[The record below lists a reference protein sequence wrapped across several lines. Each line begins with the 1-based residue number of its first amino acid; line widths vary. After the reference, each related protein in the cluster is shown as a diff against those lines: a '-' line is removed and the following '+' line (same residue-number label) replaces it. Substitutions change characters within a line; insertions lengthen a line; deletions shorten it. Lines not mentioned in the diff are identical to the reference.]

1 MAYPQIVE
9 YHEAV
14 QHPSQA
20 FTDPELK
27 QGAVAENNLGLPLVM
42 SGGFALTYAVTTPR
56 RKCAVRCFHREIPA
70 IQQKYDAI
78 AKKLRSLTNGC
89 FVHFDFQQSGINV
102 RQQTFPIVRMDWV
115 EGDTLGIWLDKHFGD
130 PHALE
135 KARTDFAAIARFL
148 EQKGIA
154 HGDIQNGNVM
164 VAGGDIKLIDYDGM
178 FVPGMRPGNGSE
190 TGHKHFQH
198 PERRVSHFGPKMDRF
213 SFIALDLSLKAVVAD
228 KSLYPRFREGGE
240 TVVFKANDFADPA
253 NSDIF
258 RRLSAMPKLKEEA
271 RRFAAICEAPLATVP
286 TLDEYLA
293 GRNVPAAK
301 TEIKTQPSPAARPLP
316 AKYISAYPVVDAL
329 NFSAAMARVGDRVE
343 LIGRIVEVT
352 PGFRKVGKS
361 PPKNYVFINFG
372 SSRGNIVKISIW
384 SDGLA
389 KLKEQP
395 SEAWIGRWVSVTGLI
410 DVPYENKRYG
420 HKHLSITVQED
431 GQIQELSET
440 EAGLRMASI
449 SAASPPRVVTQAAS
463 PASPAATAPAV
474 AAKPKAKS
482 PRSRGS
488 SGASSQKPAGR
499 QKAAPAATPAPAAIP
514 AVAAA
519 PAVAATTVQQVARSS
534 RRLSTGTL
542 RRIWAIGAVVALTM
556 LLAFGIYM
564 YTRLASRGPGPWA
577 QTTVNADIHWVRDAM
592 DAAGPGTRAVAGTMG
607 FTAPSLPEPRRA
619 SRSTRP
625 AN

>member
-1 MAYPQIVE
+1 MPYPQIVE

-20 FTDPELK
+20 FVDPELK

-78 AKKLRSLTNGC
+78 SKKLRSLTNGC
-89 FVHFDFQQSGINV
+89 FVYFDFQQSGINV

-130 PHALE
+130 PRALE

-164 VAGGDIKLIDYDGM
+164 VANGDIKLIDYDGM

-198 PERRVSHFGPKMDRF
+198 PERRVSDFGPKMDRF
-213 SFIALDLSLKAVVAD
+213 SFIALDLSLKAVIED
-228 KSLYPRFREGGE
+228 KSLYPKFREGGE
-240 TVVFKANDFADPA
+240 TVVLKANDFADPA

-258 RRLSAMPKLKEEA
+258 RRLAAMPKLKEEA
-271 RRFAAICEAPLATVP
+271 RRFAAICEAPLAAVP
-286 TLDEYLA
+286 TLDEFLA
-293 GRNVPAAK
+293 GRNIPAAK
-301 TEIKTQPSPAARPLP
+301 TQIKTQPSPAASPAA

-352 PGFRKVGKS
+352 PGSRKVGKGPS
-361 PPKNYVFINFG
+361 KNYVFINFG

-389 KLKEQP
+389 KLKEKP
-395 SEAWIGRWVSVTGLI
+395 SAAWIGRWVSVTGLM

-431 GQIQELSET
+431 GQIQQLGET
-440 EAGLRMASI
+440 EAGLRLASI
-449 SAASPPRVVTQAAS
+449 STAPPPRDRGVAYGAASPN
-463 PASPAATAPAV
+463 PAATVAAAA
-474 AAKPKAKS
+474 AAKPKR

-488 SGASSQKPAGR
+488 STARSHRPAGQR
-499 QKAAPAATPAPAAIP
+499 TPALAATA
-514 AVAAA
+514 
-519 PAVAATTVQQVARSS
+519 VQQ
-534 RRLSTGTL
+534 
-542 RRIWAIGAVVALTM
+542 GAQSGG
-556 LLAFGIYM
+556 LLAWIL
-564 YTRLASRGPGPWA
+564 RWIR
-577 QTTVNADIHWVRDAM
+577 
-592 DAAGPGTRAVAGTMG
+592 
-607 FTAPSLPEPRRA
+607 
-619 SRSTRP
+619 
-625 AN
+625 